1 MLRLIHVGL
10 VDDHPAVIGGIEA
23 TLARTPDVTVVARAG
38 TIAAAAEML
47 ACTDI
52 DVVLM
57 DIRLPDGNGLELL
70 ARTMH
75 TTRPAVIVLSSFEAT
90 QYIAAAMRFGAQ
102 GFLLKTAPLEDL
114 VDAIRTV
121 AGGGTAFAPRDL
133 FAARY
138 VALTPHERELV
149 RLVIDARS
157 NDEIAGSFQTQ
168 RKTVETQLSRLY
180 ERVGVTS
187 RVELAIRAEREGWL
201 DVTPAGG
208 VGERQG
214 SRRS

>member
-1 MLRLIHVGL
+1 MLRPIHVGL

-23 TLARTPDVTVVARAG
+23 TLARTPDVRVAARAD
-38 TIAAAAEML
+38 TIAAATEML
-47 ACTDI
+47 ARSDL

-75 TTRPAVIVLSSFEAT
+75 APRPAVIVLSSFEAT

-102 GFLLKTAPLEDL
+102 GFLLKTAPLEDR
-114 VDAIRTV
+114 VEAIRTV
-121 AGGGTAFAPRDL
+121 AAGGTVFAQRDL
-133 FAARY
+133 LNARY

-157 NDEIAGSFQTQ
+157 NDEIASAFQTQ

-180 ERVGVTS
+180 ERLGVSS

-208 VGERQG
+208 VEERHG
-214 SRRS
+214 SRRN

>member
-1 MLRLIHVGL
+1 MLRPIHVGL

-23 TLARTPDVTVVARAG
+23 TLARISDVTVVARAS

-47 ACTDI
+47 ACADI

-114 VDAIRTV
+114 VDAIRSV
-121 AGGGTAFAPRDL
+121 AGGGTVFAPRDL
-133 FAARY
+133 LAARY

-180 ERVGVTS
+180 ERVGVSS

-201 DVTPAGG
+201 DVTPAGA